1 MAIIVLL
8 LITNAVTL
16 GLYLNEKYAVNEED
30 YFAECQAEID
40 DFKLFICD
48 WYAELSEKNGE
59 AEIYKNEIR
68 FKGGKYPLTVSANR
82 IRAVFPRGERFFRL
96 KNITHA
102 EFSNENGRTLC
113 RIYYGNGGEF
123 VFRID

>member
-1 MAIIVLL
+1 MLV
-8 LITNAVTL
+8 TNAVTL
-16 GLYLNEKYAVNEED
+16 GLYLNEKYAVNEEN
-30 YFAECQAEID
+30 YFAECQEEID

-48 WYAELSEKNGE
+48 WYAELSEKFGE

-68 FKGGKYPLTVSANR
+68 FGGGKYPLTVSANR

-102 EFSNENGRTLC
+102 EFSKENGRVLC